1 MWSLIGRIR
10 FIRPPA
16 MGTARAGTRAQAL
29 AQRFPCGLEWVHGRH
44 GAMQKHCLIAA
55 ALAAFAILHGASPAW
70 AEGTGRTP
78 ACTSP
83 PCLDPLLLLDAA
95 ETERYVEAFPFADY
109 ERHVVPRP
117 PWSCPLKG
125 WAHCLSIWWRTPH
138 IGHLW
143 IEPPPRDP
151 IKGTLAKG
159 LVWEPH
165 VVRNLQ
171 AHVVPGSVALDV
183 GAYIGT
189 HALLMGRLAG
199 PQGRVY
205 AFEPQRKAYR
215 ELRRNIE
222 LNELANVTALRYAV
236 GADTRIVEMNPP
248 REIGVVE
255 KGRGFVGKALGE
267 GGVAVGAGGDRAEL
281 RPLDSFGFR
290 NVSLLKID
298 VEGFED
304 EVLAGAERLIRDS
317 RPVILLEILGGGAY
331 PGAPTRGF
339 HPPTTPQD
347 LECIHATCQRIE
359 AFGYTVYPV
368 LDYDYIALPRPDA

>member
-1 MWSLIGRIR
+1 MLQRLL
-10 FIRPPA
+10 
-16 MGTARAGTRAQAL
+16 TAAAFVAL
-29 AQRFPCGLEWVHGRH
+29 AILR
-44 GAMQKHCLIAA
+44 GAP
-55 ALAAFAILHGASPAW
+55 PAW
-70 AEGTGRTP
+70 AEGAEPTP
-78 ACTSP
+78 ACASP

-125 WAHCLSIWWRTPH
+125 WAHCLAIWWRTPH

-151 IKGTLAKG
+151 IKENLARG

-199 PQGRVY
+199 PEGRVY

-222 LNELANVTALRYAV
+222 LNGLANVTALRFAV
-236 GADTRIVEMNPP
+236 GAETRVVEMNPP

-255 KGRGFVGKALGE
+255 VGSGRVGRALGE
-267 GGVAVGAGGDRAEL
+267 GGVTVGAGGDLAEL

-290 NVSLLKID
+290 NVSVLKID

-304 EVLAGAERLIRDS
+304 AVLAGAERLIGEN
-317 RPVILLEILGGGAY
+317 RPVILLEILGGKPY
-331 PGAPTRGF
+331 PGAPTRGL
-339 HPPTTPQD
+339 HPPATPQD
-347 LECIHATCQRIE
+347 LERIHATWRKIE
-359 AFGYTVYPV
+359 AFGYSVRPV

>member
-1 MWSLIGRIR
+1 MGVAQTGIG
-10 FIRPPA
+10 
-16 MGTARAGTRAQAL
+16 TQAI
-29 AQRFPCGLEWVHGRH
+29 AQRFPGGLEWAHGRH
-44 GAMQKHCLIAA
+44 GAMLKRFFIATA
-55 ALAAFAILHGASPAW
+55 FAAFAILRGASPAW
-70 AEGTGRTP
+70 AEGAGHTP
-78 ACTSP
+78 ACASP
-83 PCLDPLLLLDAA
+83 PCLDPLLLRDAA

-117 PWSCPLKG
+117 PWSCSLKG

-189 HALLMGRLAG
+189 HALLMGRLVG
-199 PQGRVY
+199 PEGRVY

-236 GADTRIVEMNPP
+236 GADARIVEMNPP

-267 GGVAVGAGGDRAEL
+267 GGVAVGTGGDRAEL

-304 EVLAGAERLIRDS
+304 EVLAGAERLIRES
-317 RPVILLEILGGGAY
+317 RPVILLEILDGEAY
-331 PGAPTRGF
+331 PGSPTRGF
-339 HPPTTPQD
+339 RPPPPQD
-347 LECIHATCQRIE
+347 LECIHSPCQRIE
-359 AFGYTVYPV
+359 AFGYSVYPV
-368 LDYDYIALPRPDA
+368 LDYDYIALPRPEA